1 MTASPT
7 APQVLSPL
15 PFEHRVLALVV
26 ILAAQLM
33 LQMDFLIVMVA
44 LPQIQMDLGFSAATL
59 SWVPNAFALAF
70 GGLLLLGGRLGD
82 AFGRVRAFQL
92 GLAVFVLASLLGGL
106 AQGPLMLIVA
116 RVFQG
121 VGAAV
126 AAPSVLALVT
136 NLARNERERNRGM
149 ALFITV
155 SSIGASAGL
164 ILGGALTEYLSWRW
178 SLLINVPIGA
188 LVLLMIGRLVV
199 ETPRTPSTFDISGA
213 LTATLGSIA
222 LVFGFI
228 RAAEHGWTD
237 AATLPSFVIAI
248 VLLATFRVIEGHVR
262 QPLLDLNLLRNK
274 TRVVALVTM
283 AVIVGMHFSMLFLVV
298 QYFQKV
304 LGFTP
309 LYAGLAYLPVTCT
322 VFAVTHFMPGL
333 IERFGAER
341 LLIGGCALVSC
352 SFIGFVLMDAQ
363 GSYMSVV
370 LAPMFVHSL
379 GIALVFTPGTVLIMQ
394 DVPAEQS
401 GSASGLL
408 QMVQQIGGALGIAVI
423 TSMYAATSVPGNFVS
438 GLPMAF
444 GVAAL
449 FSLLVGLSSWL
460 FTRRRHALGNA
471 SRC

>member
-1 MTASPT
+1 
-7 APQVLSPL
+7 
-15 PFEHRVLALVV
+15 
-26 ILAAQLM
+26 
-33 LQMDFLIVMVA
+33 
-44 LPQIQMDLGFSAATL
+44 MDLGFSSATL

-92 GLAVFVLASLLGGL
+92 GLAVFVLASLVGGL
-106 AQGPLMLIVA
+106 AQSPLMLIVA
-116 RVFQG
+116 RVLQG

-136 NLARNERERNRGM
+136 NLARNEQERNRGM

-164 ILGGALTEYLSWRW
+164 ILGGALTEYISWRW

-228 RAAEHGWTD
+228 SAAEHGWTD

-248 VLLATFRVIEGHVR
+248 VLLATFHVIEGRVR
-262 QPLLDLNLLRNK
+262 QPLLDLDLLRNR

-304 LGFTP
+304 LGFSP

-333 IERFGAER
+333 IERFGVER
-341 LLIGGCALVSC
+341 LLVAGCALVSC
-352 SFIGFVLMDAQ
+352 SFIGFVLMDGQ
-363 GSYMSVV
+363 GSYMSAV

-408 QMVQQIGGALGIAVI
+408 QMDQQIGGALGIAVI
-423 TSMYAATSVPGNFVS
+423 TSIYAATSVPENFVS

-449 FSLLVGLSSWL
+449 FSLLAGLSCWL
-460 FTRRRHALGNA
+460 LRPIRAVGHATR
-471 SRC
+471 C

>member
-1 MTASPT
+1 MTASPS
-7 APQVLSPL
+7 APEVLPPL
-15 PFEHRVLALVV
+15 PIENRVLALVV

-106 AQGPLMLIVA
+106 AQSPLTLIVA
-116 RVFQG
+116 RVLQG

-136 NLARNERERNRGM
+136 NLARNEQERNRGM

-199 ETPRTPSTFDISGA
+199 ETPRAPSTFDISGA
-213 LTATLGSIA
+213 LTATMGSIA

-228 RAAEHGWTD
+228 SAAEHGWTD

-248 VLLATFRVIEGHVR
+248 ALLTTFFAS
-262 QPLLDLNLLRNK
+262 LR
-274 TRVVALVTM
+274 
-283 AVIVGMHFSMLFLVV
+283 AV
-298 QYFQKV
+298 
-304 LGFTP
+304 
-309 LYAGLAYLPVTCT
+309 
-322 VFAVTHFMPGL
+322 
-333 IERFGAER
+333 
-341 LLIGGCALVSC
+341 
-352 SFIGFVLMDAQ
+352 
-363 GSYMSVV
+363 
-370 LAPMFVHSL
+370 
-379 GIALVFTPGTVLIMQ
+379 
-394 DVPAEQS
+394 
-401 GSASGLL
+401 
-408 QMVQQIGGALGIAVI
+408 
-423 TSMYAATSVPGNFVS
+423 
-438 GLPMAF
+438 
-444 GVAAL
+444 
-449 FSLLVGLSSWL
+449 
-460 FTRRRHALGNA
+460 
-471 SRC
+471 